1 LAAQTVHIE
10 LDVRIDGDEIS
21 GHACEGEGKPKP
33 FSGWL
38 GLIGALDG
46 LLSTPRSAAEE
57 PTGSAARSIRDLRSR
72 ADLDGYRGGQQP

>member
-1 LAAQTVHIE
+1 LAAQTLHIE

-21 GHACEGEGKPKP
+21 GHAREGEGRPKP

-46 LLSTPRSAAEE
+46 LLSTPRSAAER
-57 PTGSAARSIRDLRSR
+57 PNGSA
-72 ADLDGYRGGQQP
+72 PC